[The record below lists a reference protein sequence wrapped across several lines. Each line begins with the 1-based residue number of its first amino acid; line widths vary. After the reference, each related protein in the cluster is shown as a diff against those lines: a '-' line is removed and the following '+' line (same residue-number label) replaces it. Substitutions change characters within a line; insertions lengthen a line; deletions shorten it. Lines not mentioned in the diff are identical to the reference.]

1 MNNEIDLEKPDIP
14 ASKENLLKKSFEE
27 FEKELADLIN
37 RHSLEYT
44 LAMPDFMLAKLLTN
58 ILKQM
63 FIAHFDN
70 DKWHG
75 MEAYPE
81 NYKEK
86 QS

>member
-1 MNNEIDLEKPDIP
+1 MNSKTELEKPDIP
-14 ASKENLLKKSFEE
+14 VSKENLLKKGFEE

-75 MEAYPE
+75 IEAYSD
-81 NYKEK
+81 KEK